1 MIAILMIL
9 SAAISPAVGG
19 WINGQTTR
27 TFLNS
32 FNNLPAKA
40 KNLAVST
47 NKNVALTFD
56 GSSFR
61 LGSTDSNGDAT
72 DLGAISMPEGIDVSR
87 LFSDG
92 QVTDSSD
99 WKLYFYPDGTSDG
112 GGVELNRG
120 NSLYSLSVD
129 KGTSLAT
136 VSDGEMP
143 DGENTSW
150 PAGDYVQRSG

>member
-9 SAAISPAVGG
+9 SAALSPAVGG
-19 WINGQTTR
+19 WINGQATH

-47 NKNVALTFD
+47 NTNVALTFD
-56 GSSFR
+56 GRSFR
-61 LGSTDSNGDAT
+61 LGSTDSNGDST
-72 DLGAISMPEGIDVSR
+72 ELGTLSMPDGVDVSR
-87 LFSDG
+87 LFNDG
-92 QVTDSSD
+92 KVADSSD
-99 WKLYFYPDGTSDG
+99 WKINFYPDGSSDG
-112 GGVELNRG
+112 GGIELSRG
-120 NSLYSLSVD
+120 NSLTSLSVD

-136 VSDGEMP
+136 VTDGEMP